1 MPAVAAFGL
10 CEVPVMSVSISRL
23 VSYEPGSQT
32 DRSTALYG
40 CRGWDPALSAMEI
53 DPVHP
58 ASQSSGDQT
67 LAAVARVMDAATS
80 SEGLLETAVNYHRE
94 SGGVA
99 WRVRLAL
106 ERSAAF
112 SIPHENA
119 VRLAAAC
126 ELAHQASIVH
136 DDVQD
141 RSSLRRSRAS
151 ALDRFGAPVAI
162 CLGDHLLVA
171 AFAIIADMPR
181 CGPLVRFFAACIGQ
195 AVAGQADEFSPDL
208 WQCMDLSRYRAM
220 VEGKAGAMVALPIG
234 GALVLAGSPKGEV
247 EAVGRAA
254 KALGAAYQASDDVED
269 IASDLARGTLNG
281 LVVAALQSQAPPE
294 RHALLRLLERGR
306 QHGLPPAEAVVQAQ
320 RLRPSLPA
328 LVGWANGVLA
338 EATASHHAVAP
349 VLSQAAALLADKLN
363 RALAVSHAA

>member
-1 MPAVAAFGL
+1 
-10 CEVPVMSVSISRL
+10 
-23 VSYEPGSQT
+23 
-32 DRSTALYG
+32 
-40 CRGWDPALSAMEI
+40 MEI

-58 ASQSSGDQT
+58 ASQSFGDQT
-67 LAAVARVMDAATS
+67 LAAVARVMDAAAS

-94 SGGVA
+94 SGGGA
-99 WRVRLAL
+99 WRARLAL
-106 ERSAAF
+106 ESSAILG
-112 SIPHENA
+112 IPHANA

-126 ELAHQASIVH
+126 ELVHQASIVH

-141 RSSLRRSRAS
+141 GSSLRRGRAS

-171 AFAIIADMPR
+171 AFAVIADMPR

-195 AVAGQADEFSPDL
+195 AAAGQADEFSPDL
-208 WQCMDLSRYRAM
+208 WQRMDLSRFRAM

-247 EAVGRAA
+247 EAVVRAA
-254 KALGAAYQASDDVED
+254 RALGVAYQASDDVED
-269 IASDLARGTLNG
+269 LASNLARGTLNG
-281 LVVAALQSQAPPE
+281 LVVAALQSQSPPG

-306 QHGLPPAEAVVQAQ
+306 QDGLPPAEAMVQAQ
-320 RLRPSLPA
+320 RLRRSLPA

-349 VLSQAAALLADKLN
+349 VLSQAAAFLADKLN

>member
-1 MPAVAAFGL
+1 MHP
-10 CEVPVMSVSISRL
+10 VP
-23 VSYEPGSQT
+23 
-32 DRSTALYG
+32 
-40 CRGWDPALSAMEI
+40 
-53 DPVHP
+53 
-58 ASQSSGDQT
+58 QSSGDQA
-67 LAAVARVMDAATS
+67 LAAVARVMEAATS

-94 SGGVA
+94 SGGGA

-106 ERSAAF
+106 ESSAILG
-112 SIPHENA
+112 IPHKDA
-119 VRLAAAC
+119 VHLAAAC
-126 ELAHQASIVH
+126 ELVHQASIVH

-141 RSSLRRSRAS
+141 GSSLRRGRAS

-195 AVAGQADEFSPDL
+195 AAAGQADEFSPDL
-208 WQCMDLSRYRAM
+208 WQRMDLSRYRAM

-234 GALVLAGSPKGEV
+234 GALVLAGSTKGDV

-254 KALGAAYQASDDVED
+254 RALGVAYQASDDVED
-269 IASDLARGTLNG
+269 LASNLARGTLNG

-294 RHALLRLLERGR
+294 RQALLRLLERGR
-306 QHGLPPAEAVVQAQ
+306 QDGLPAAEAMVQAQ
-320 RLRPSLPA
+320 RLRRSVPEF
-328 LVGWANGVLA
+328 VGWANGVLA
-338 EATASHHAVAP
+338 EATASQHAVAP
-349 VLSQAAALLADKLN
+349 VLNEAAGLVSDKLN